1 MDGLTVALTPGLE
14 EHRDA
19 CAKAGEATGAWMGL
33 VCGAR
38 SHGGWREE
46 PRDPAPL
53 RRRAG
58 NPAEEF
64 GPLV

>member
-1 MDGLTVALTPGLE
+1 MDGFTVALTPGLAG
-14 EHRDA
+14 HRDA
-19 CAKAGEATGAWMGL
+19 CAKAGEATGAWRGL

-53 RRRAG
+53 SLRAG
-58 NPAEEF
+58 NPTEEF